1 MRKLSDASSK
11 LSSEFELI
19 ARLTAGIRVSR
30 RTILGVGDD
39 CAILSR
45 PRGQVLFTIDSLVEN
60 VHFDLG
66 WGSPQA
72 LGARALAVNLSD
84 IAAMGGRPTA
94 CVVNLGVHEGITSR
108 TLERIYSGLRDAARE
123 ASTDIVGGNV
133 TRARELSITI
143 ALVGE
148 AGRGVMRRDAARPGD
163 EIFVTG
169 TLGDSALGW
178 RILAGK
184 LEARGN
190 TKKSRATEKYLVERF
205 LRPHARLYA
214 GQRLA
219 ALRPAPAAIDVS
231 DGLIQDLGHILERSG
246 VGAEID
252 APRIPISPAYRALM
266 GDDLVHA
273 LTGGEDYELIF
284 CVKPGRGESELSR
297 RLGVGVRRIGKIVRG
312 RRVDVIGAGAPIN
325 GGWDQLRSRG

>member
-1 MRKLSDASSK
+1 VRKLSDGSGK

-19 ARLTAGIRVSR
+19 ARLSAGIHLSR

-39 CAILSR
+39 CAIVAR
-45 PRGQVLFTIDSLVEN
+45 PRGQLLFTIDSMVEG
-60 VHFDLG
+60 VHFDLR

-94 CVVNLGVHEGITSR
+94 CVVNLGVREGITSR
-108 TLERIYSGLRDAARE
+108 TLERIYSGLREAARK
-123 ASTDIVGGNV
+123 ASTDIVGGNI

-143 ALVGE
+143 ALLGE

-169 TLGDSALGW
+169 TLGDAALGW

-184 LEARGN
+184 LKA
-190 TKKSRATEKYLVERF
+190 KKNRAATKYLVERF
-205 LRPHARLYA
+205 MSPHARLYA

-219 ALRPAPAAIDVS
+219 MLRPTPAAIDVS
-231 DGLIQDLGHILERSG
+231 DGLMQDVGHILERSG

-252 APRIPISPAYRALM
+252 ASRIPVSAAYRALM
-266 GDDLVHA
+266 GDDLQHA

-284 CVKPGRGESELSR
+284 CVERGHSESELSR
-297 RLGVGVRRIGKIVRG
+297 RMRVGVRRIGRIVRG
-312 RRVDVIGAGAPIN
+312 RRLNVIGASAPIVA
-325 GGWDQLRSRG
+325 GWDHLRSRG